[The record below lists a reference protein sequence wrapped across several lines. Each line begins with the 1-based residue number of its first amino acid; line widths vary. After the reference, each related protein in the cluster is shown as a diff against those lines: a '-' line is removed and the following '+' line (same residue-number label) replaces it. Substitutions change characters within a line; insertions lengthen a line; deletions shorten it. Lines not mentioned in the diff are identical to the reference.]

1 MNDRGF
7 SIMISKRMTRLIA
20 ALILAT
26 LPAWGGS
33 MSLSFNQHATRNL
46 FQTSEAIADQVSV
59 FSLALEKDFS
69 ALSLL
74 GRADYTAFSQ
84 TTGLSFFAADAGI
97 DYLVP
102 AGRKSAFYFAA
113 GGGGQFYA
121 QAYAAFS
128 SLGAHLVGAFKTYLT
143 PASIL
148 KLQWQGQYVS
158 YNDSLFDA
166 LSQSLVLLV
175 DRYFASRT
183 TLKAEAGWG
192 YKYFL
197 HPFLPEPLEPT
208 VETALLSAGGPGSGN
223 GSMASSG
230 MGGGWGGQRYEG
242 GYGFVPRYSSEGTTE
257 FLVKPFSAND
267 LARRIAYVINRPRD
281 LIGNVSLSLLAAQGL
296 GDAVGLSASFLRQW
310 IVTGEN
316 PFVSIEEFYYVQ
328 NPTADA
334 FSWEGYQV
342 NGRVTLELP
351 WSLSLKTG
359 YTYSDSSFPGVESLD
374 VEGIPLGI
382 TRTDRQNLVEA
393 RLQKDFRR
401 LTVFLSYSYIH
412 NTSTDPLFVWRS
424 PFFTAGIEWRLPT
437 AGK

>member
-1 MNDRGF
+1 LNDRGF

-166 LSQSLVLLV
+166 LSQSLVLSV

-242 GYGFVPRYSSEGTTE
+242 GYGFVPRYSSEGGG
-257 FLVKPFSAND
+257 AG
-267 LARRIAYVINRPRD
+267 
-281 LIGNVSLSLLAAQGL
+281 IGNVSLSLLAAQGL

-359 YTYSDSSFPGVESLD
+359 YTYSDRSFPGVESLD

>member
-166 LSQSLVLLV
+166 LSQSLVLSV

-242 GYGFVPRYSSEGTTE
+242 GYGFVPRYSSEGGG
-257 FLVKPFSAND
+257 AG
-267 LARRIAYVINRPRD
+267 
-281 LIGNVSLSLLAAQGL
+281 IGNVSLSLLAAQGL

-359 YTYSDSSFPGVESLD
+359 YTYSDRSFPGVESLD

>member
-1 MNDRGF
+1 MN
-7 SIMISKRMTRLIA
+7 
-20 ALILAT
+20 IL
-26 LPAWGGS
+26 L
-33 MSLSFNQHATRNL
+33 NC
-46 FQTSEAIADQVSV
+46 
-59 FSLALEKDFS
+59 
-69 ALSLL
+69 
-74 GRADYTAFSQ
+74 
-84 TTGLSFFAADAGI
+84 
-97 DYLVP
+97 
-102 AGRKSAFYFAA
+102 
-113 GGGGQFYA
+113 
-121 QAYAAFS
+121 
-128 SLGAHLVGAFKTYLT
+128 LT
-143 PASIL
+143 NKQNKI
-148 KLQWQGQYVS
+148 QC
-158 YNDSLFDA
+158 
-166 LSQSLVLLV
+166 
-175 DRYFASRT
+175 
-183 TLKAEAGWG
+183 
-192 YKYFL
+192 KYFL

-242 GYGFVPRYSSEGTTE
+242 GYGFVPRYSSEGGG
-257 FLVKPFSAND
+257 AG
-267 LARRIAYVINRPRD
+267 
-281 LIGNVSLSLLAAQGL
+281 IGNVSLSLLAAQGL

-359 YTYSDSSFPGVESLD
+359 YTYSDRSFPGVESLD